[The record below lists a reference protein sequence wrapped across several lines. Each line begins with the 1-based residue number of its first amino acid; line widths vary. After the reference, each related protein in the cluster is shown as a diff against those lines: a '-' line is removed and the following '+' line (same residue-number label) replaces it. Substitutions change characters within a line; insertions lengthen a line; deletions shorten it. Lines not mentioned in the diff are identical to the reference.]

1 MFQHRQRGENN
12 AQNAALMAVQ
22 ASTETRVQQLTEQQ
36 RTLAH
41 QLGEALATTQSELS
55 SQFQRMQVLEGDQ
68 VTQIEEFVNKKLGE
82 ALQKVHQSSQVI
94 TSQTDIAQKL
104 LVEIEQTIDNSQ
116 ATFASHIRQVVEDEL
131 ASLQHDSLSAKQVR
145 GVVDETVA
153 AAIAEAKQT
162 IDTELQRARSEI
174 QREIATRMEEP
185 VRHLV
190 LELTT
195 QAARQLESRVQ
206 SLVTNTQSEMNLQI
220 QRQAGATSV
229 LPWLKT
235 SIQDVLLNNPD
246 LVGHERQEQSQQ
258 SSTVSKGDKEHKEY
272 AEQLNATL
280 ERSIGAAATT
290 IGNAINGGMRCI
302 TKSSL
307 RRDHSFEDSDSD
319 DDVWMTPKDR
329 QMENRMKEA
338 WRNAYLCSKPDH
350 VSPEANSDHEGKSSR
365 DNRIENKPEVLAR
378 SYKDSEGL
386 VSSPQT
392 QLPFTGGA
400 AFDSSVLLVVP
411 PTQTQIFVQNK
422 THHEHRLSELRRRQC
437 LELEQLQQ
445 DAPLPI
451 QYRGRHRETHP
462 PVPPRQSGEHRHQV
476 QRHHKQAHTN
486 RMQRLVNDLQQ
497 EVTTRAELEAQR
509 YSSNN

>member
-104 LVEIEQTIDNSQ
+104 LVEIEQTIANSQ
-116 ATFASHIRQVVEDEL
+116 ATFASHIRQVVQDEL

-145 GVVDETVA
+145 GVVDETVP

-229 LPWLKT
+229 LREPKLQK
-235 SIQDVLLNNPD
+235 
-246 LVGHERQEQSQQ
+246 QQ
-258 SSTVSKGDKEHKEY
+258 MRFKH
-272 AEQLNATL
+272 
-280 ERSIGAAATT
+280 RS
-290 IGNAINGGMRCI
+290 N
-302 TKSSL
+302 
-307 RRDHSFEDSDSD
+307 
-319 DDVWMTPKDR
+319 
-329 QMENRMKEA
+329 
-338 WRNAYLCSKPDH
+338 
-350 VSPEANSDHEGKSSR
+350 
-365 DNRIENKPEVLAR
+365 
-378 SYKDSEGL
+378 
-386 VSSPQT
+386 
-392 QLPFTGGA
+392 
-400 AFDSSVLLVVP
+400 
-411 PTQTQIFVQNK
+411 
-422 THHEHRLSELRRRQC
+422 
-437 LELEQLQQ
+437 
-445 DAPLPI
+445 
-451 QYRGRHRETHP
+451 
-462 PVPPRQSGEHRHQV
+462 
-476 QRHHKQAHTN
+476 
-486 RMQRLVNDLQQ
+486 
-497 EVTTRAELEAQR
+497 
-509 YSSNN
+509 